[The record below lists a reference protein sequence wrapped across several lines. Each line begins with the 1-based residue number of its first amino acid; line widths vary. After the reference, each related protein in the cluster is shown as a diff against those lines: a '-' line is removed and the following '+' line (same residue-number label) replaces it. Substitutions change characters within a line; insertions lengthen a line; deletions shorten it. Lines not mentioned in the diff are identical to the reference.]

1 MPERSEGETEGGAA
15 MMSDFVVFWV
25 YGGYCDDR
33 WYFVI
38 EDLWLFLENIAG
50 LSSLGGGRV
59 P

>member
-1 MPERSEGETEGGAA
+1 